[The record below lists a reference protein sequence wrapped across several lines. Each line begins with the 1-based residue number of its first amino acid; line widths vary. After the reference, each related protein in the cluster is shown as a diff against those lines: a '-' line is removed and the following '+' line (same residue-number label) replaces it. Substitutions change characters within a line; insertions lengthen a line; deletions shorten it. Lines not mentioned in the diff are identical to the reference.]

1 MQLSSAF
8 AIDWAA
14 IVAQPARWGHMDGWG
29 WGMWVFGLVFMIAI
43 LGLVIWAL
51 LSAIRRP
58 GSGSSRRGALNL
70 LDERYARGEI
80 EREEYL
86 ERRADLER

>member
-1 MQLSSAF
+1 MQPGSKIAL
-8 AIDWAA
+8 DWAV
-14 IVAQPARWGHMDGWG
+14 IVAHPARWDHMSVWG
-29 WGMWVFGLVFMIAI
+29 WGMRLFGLVFMIAI
-43 LGLVIWAL
+43 LGLVVWAS
-51 LSAIRRP
+51 LSAIRGP
-58 GSGSSRRGALNL
+58 GSRSNRRGALDL